1 MFPRLTRIVTTF
13 AAVLGAYLAYSFA
26 AVPFIEPSGKE
37 RESSSL
43 DLESLPREPADDD
56 RESQLKRWFSPDAWE
71 RNEPT
76 IVETDKGALLIREY
90 KRIDDTH
97 LELEPCTLILETS
110 SDTND
115 GEDGDTRYV
124 LLQAPKGAVL
134 EFDGPTKPAR
144 GEFGRIVGGTLRGP
158 VTVRSPDRRRDD
170 EDYLQ
175 LQTGN
180 VQIVQD
186 RIVAPHEVEFRYGR
200 SYGSGQDL
208 IVRMEP
214 AGDGDEPQFG
224 RLKTLE
230 LVHVNKIH
238 VQLDAPEEL
247 RRTDSNKQPDE
258 SPAKIDMDVTCDG
271 PFNYDF
277 QRQVASFEDRVKARC
292 PNPDGLPDQLTC
304 NELHIHFMARD
315 EKAKREEKS
324 NETEAQNLSD
334 LGIARI
340 VAKGSPAVL
349 RAPSYEAFARGEL
362 LEFDL
367 QNRRVRFRD
376 PDKVML
382 RYRRNEVEV
391 PAFEYRFAK
400 DNRLGQLKAEGP
412 GVIRGV
418 LPDDPSKSFEAAWQE
433 RLILQPDDGD
443 HALSFVSG
451 ASVQYHGVG
460 EFHAD
465 DLHIWLRESTRHSP
479 GERKPKVE
487 YRPVSLLAERNV
499 RIDSWHLSGNMQKAE
514 VWISYTEDDISALP
528 PGRRD
533 GGKRGILA
541 SEHGANRSARKFDIQ
556 SQGLQLQLL
565 QGRRDTE
572 VEHLVVNGN
581 VRLRETRTE
590 DPKDIPLA
598 IDAETVQV
606 DYANT
611 RRALV
616 RVRGDRAMVS
626 GRGVTITAEDI
637 RLDRGKNRL
646 FVPGPGKMTL
656 PARTARASGSGS
668 SRLPN
673 AMASPMTVTWE
684 GYMDFDGRVAKLDRN
699 VQTRGVQQTREGDV
713 FDLVATGNDL
723 DVVLTHR
730 VDFSKEEQAEDLDV
744 LRLAFNGPVTL
755 DNYGSKDN
763 KRTSYDHMEVRDLS
777 IDALSGDLHANG
789 PGMGSSV
796 RYESSLSARG
806 IGRLHAPADDD
817 DTELVY
823 IRVDFD
829 DEIVG
834 NIELRD
840 LEFRGRVRS
849 VYGPVAAWDQTLDP
863 EPRDGPKKGQ
873 LLLTSERLS
882 LVEMGTR
889 ADTAER
895 AIELVANE
903 NVTIEGKQ
911 FAASGWRIKYAKAKE
926 LLILEGDGRNDARLW
941 VNGSVAPT
949 AAGQRIL
956 FRTDTN
962 EHQWDGMRE
971 LNLLP

>member
-1 MFPRLTRIVTTF
+1 MFARLTRIVTTF
-13 AAVLGAYLAYSFA
+13 TAVLAAYLAYSFA
-26 AVPFIEPSGKE
+26 AVPFIEPSVKE

-43 DLESLPREPADDD
+43 DLESLPREPAADD
-56 RESQLKRWFSPDAWE
+56 REAQLKRWFSPDAWE

-76 IVETDKGALLIREY
+76 IVETDKGALLIRGYE
-90 KRIDDTH
+90 RIDDTH
-97 LELEPCTLILETS
+97 LELTPCTLVLETS
-110 SDTND
+110 SDRDD

-144 GEFGRIVGGTLRGP
+144 GQFGRIVGGTLRGP
-158 VTVRSPDRRRDD
+158 VTVRSPDRRPDD
-170 EDYLQ
+170 EEYLQ
-175 LQTGN
+175 LHTGN
-180 VQIVQD
+180 VQIAQD
-186 RIVAPHEVEFRYGR
+186 RIVAPDRVEFQYGK

-214 AGDGDEPQFG
+214 ADDGDEPQFG
-224 RLKTLE
+224 KLKTLE

-238 VQLDAPEEL
+238 VQLDAPDEL
-247 RRTDSNKQPDE
+247 KLTGSGKQPGE
-258 SPAKIDMDVTCDG
+258 SRTKIDMDVTCDG

-277 QRQVASFEDRVKARC
+277 QRQVATFVDRVRAWS

-324 NETEAQNLSD
+324 GDTEPRDLSD

-349 RAPSYEAFARGEL
+349 RAPSYEAFARGET

-367 QNRRVRFRD
+367 QNKRVRFQDRD
-376 PDKVML
+376 RVML
-382 RYRRNEVEV
+382 RYQRNEVEV
-391 PAFEYRFAK
+391 PSFEYRFAK

-460 EFHAD
+460 EFNAD
-465 DLHIWLRESTRHSP
+465 DLHVWLRESIRHTP
-479 GERKPKVE
+479 GEKKPKVE

-499 RIDSWHLSGNMQKAE
+499 RIDSWSLSGNMQKAE
-514 VWISYTEDDISALP
+514 VWIGYTEDDITDPLSEN
-528 PGRRD
+528 RES
-533 GGKRGILA
+533 GKRGILDTA
-541 SEHGANRSARKFDIQ
+541 HGADRSARRFDIQ

-590 DPKDIPLA
+590 DPNDIPLA
-598 IDAETVQV
+598 VDAETVQV

-611 RRALV
+611 PRALV
-616 RVRGDRAMVS
+616 HVRGNGAKVS
-626 GRGVTITAEDI
+626 GRGMIITADDI

-656 PARTARASGSGS
+656 PARRARAFGTRS
-668 SRLPN
+668 SRLTN
-673 AMASPMTVTWE
+673 ATASPMTVAWE
-684 GYMDFDGRVAKLDRN
+684 GYMDFDGRVAKFDRN
-699 VQTRGVQQTREGDV
+699 VQARGLQQTREGDV
-713 FDLVATGNDL
+713 FDLVATGHDL

-744 LRLAFNGPVTL
+744 LRLAFKGPVTL

-763 KRTSYDHMEVRDLS
+763 KRTSYDHMEVRDLN

-789 PGMGSSV
+789 PGLGTSV

-806 IGRLHAPADDD
+806 IGRLHAAADAD
-817 DTELVY
+817 DTELVF

-840 LEFRGRVRS
+840 MEFRGRVKS
-849 VYGPVAAWDQTLDP
+849 VYGPVATWDQTLHP
-863 EPRDGPKKGQ
+863 EPLDGPQKGQ
-873 LLLTSERLS
+873 LLLTSERLN

-889 ADTAER
+889 AGDAER
-895 AIELVANE
+895 AIELVASD
-903 NVTIEGKQ
+903 NVTIQGKK
-911 FAASGWRIKYAKAKE
+911 FAARGWRIKYTKAKE
-926 LLILEGDGRNDARLW
+926 LLILEGDGRNDAELW
-941 VNGSVAPT
+941 VNGSATPT

-962 EHQWDGMRE
+962 EQQWDGMRE